1 MLSVK
6 KRNGRLEPLNVE
18 KINRSVSRA
27 CEGLE
32 GVSVSEIVLDAQL
45 QFFDKITTKEI
56 DKALILSARS
66 KVDKEPN
73 YSYAAA
79 RLLLNTIYKEV
90 FGEGVDSDL
99 FEIQYRKSFVT
110 NLKALIKNDRL
121 DPRLSK
127 LFDLKDLA
135 EYLKPE
141 RDELF
146 KCMGVQILYDRYFQ
160 HIDGRRMESP
170 QAFWMRVAMGLALA
184 EKDNHT
190 EWAKKFYDELS
201 NMRLVP
207 STPTL
212 FNSGTTSSQ
221 MSSCYLSQ
229 FADSI
234 HGIFRGIHQ
243 QAMLSKH
250 AGGLGVD
257 ASRLRATGSWI
268 KKTNGVSGGIIP
280 WIKILGDMALAVN
293 QAGLRKGAC
302 AVYLQVWHADIED
315 YQDLRKPVGDERRRT
330 LDLNT
335 VNYIPDLF
343 LERVNNDEMWS
354 LFCPN
359 ETESLVGLYGKEFR
373 AAYEEFERAGQAGE
387 LRVYKQIPAK
397 DLWKRMI
404 SSQLQFG
411 GPWQT
416 FKDTINMRNP
426 VKHLGPIHNSNLCTE
441 VTLTTQPSVY
451 DDVTGNTLED
461 GLVAVCNILNVNYS
475 KFVDKGK
482 LTLDAMANSIRLG
495 VRMLDN
501 VIDENFY
508 PVPEA
513 RKANMLSRPVILSH
527 LGWHDLL
534 LALDIPYNSQ
544 KMVELAAS
552 LQAFLYYN
560 AIEASSDL
568 AEEKGKFPAYEGSE
582 WSKGKFAQDLYLEW
596 CKETNREPKYSGLW
610 SNLVPKLPWD
620 HLREKVRV
628 GGVRNSNLT
637 CNAPTATVSYIVGA
651 SQSFE
656 PYFQVIYT
664 YSTLS
669 GEILSV
675 CEPFYADLK
684 KRGLLTPEIVQELR
698 AANGDV
704 AETSLPQ
711 DLKDK
716 YATPYNIPWE
726 IMVDANAARQVYVDQ
741 SQSFNLFSTSQSL
754 KYHHDMFMYAWNAGC
769 KTTYYLRSKAATKI
783 KTLEESVVNSSKP
796 AKLAEGFEPL
806 PRVDGGPISPPAFL
820 SAIEVLREEEA
831 TLGAKRVFSEEE
843 KVACSLANP
852 EACEACQ

>member
-1 MLSVK
+1 MLLSVK

-45 QFFDKITTKEI
+45 QFFDKITTKDI
-56 DKALILSARS
+56 DKALILSARG

-110 NLKALIKNDRL
+110 NLKSLIKYERL
-121 DPRLSK
+121 DERLGK
-127 LFDLKDLA
+127 LFDLRELA
-135 EYLKPE
+135 AYLDPE
-141 RDELF
+141 RDNLF

-184 EKDNHT
+184 EAGDYTH
-190 EWAKKFYDELS
+190 WAKVFYDQLS
-201 NMRLVP
+201 TMRLVP

-212 FNSGTTSSQ
+212 FNSGTTSAQ

-229 FADSI
+229 FGDSI
-234 HGIFRGIHQ
+234 HGIFRGVHQ

-250 AGGLGVD
+250 AGGLGID
-257 ASRLRATGSWI
+257 TSPIRATGSWI
-268 KKTNGVSGGIIP
+268 KKTNGISGGIIP
-280 WIKILGDMALAVN
+280 WIKIIGDMALAVN

-302 AVYLQVWHADIED
+302 AVYLQVWHSDIED
-315 YQDLRKPVGDERRRT
+315 FQDLRKPVGDERRRT

-343 LERVNNDEMWS
+343 LERVAKDEMWS
-354 LFCPN
+354 LFCPS
-359 ETESLVGLYGKEFR
+359 ETESLVELYGKEFN
-373 AAYEEFERAGQAGE
+373 AAYEEFETRGKAGE
-387 LRVYKQIPAK
+387 LRVFKQIPAK
-397 DLWKRMI
+397 ELWKRML
-404 SSQLQFG
+404 SSQIQFG

-416 FKDTINMRNP
+416 FKDTINARNP
-426 VKHLGPIHNSNLCTE
+426 VKHLGSIHNSNLCTE
-441 VTLTTQPSVY
+441 VTLTTKPSTY
-451 DDVTGNTLED
+451 DDVTGNTVDD
-461 GLVAVCNILNVNYS
+461 GLVAVCNILNINLPKYS
-475 KFVDKGK
+475 EDGTLK
-482 LTLDAMANSIRLG
+482 LKELAEDIQIA

-513 RKANMLSRPVILSH
+513 RKANFLSRPVILSQ
-527 LGWHDLL
+527 LGWHDMLL
-534 LALDIPYNSQ
+534 DLGIQYNSQ
-544 KMVELAAS
+544 EMVKLAAAV
-552 LQAFLYYN
+552 QGFIYYW
-560 AIEASSDL
+560 AIEASIAL
-568 AEEKGKFPAYEGSE
+568 AEERGAFPAFKGSE
-582 WSKGKFAQDLYLEW
+582 WSKGKLAQDLYAEW
-596 CKETNREPKYSGLW
+596 CAETGREPKYADYW
-610 SNLVPKLPWD
+610 SPLIPKLDWD
-620 HLREKVRV
+620 HLRKKVQER
-628 GGVRNSNLT
+628 GLRNSNLT
-637 CNAPTATVSYIVGA
+637 CNAPTATVSYIVGS

-675 CEPFYADLK
+675 CEPFYNDLK
-684 KRGLLTPEIVQELR
+684 KRGLLTPELIQSLR
-698 AANGDV
+698 ASNGDV
-704 AETSLPQ
+704 AETDLPD
-711 DLKDK
+711 DLKAK
-716 YATPYNIPWE
+716 YATPYNIPWQV
-726 IMVDANAARQVYVDQ
+726 MVDANAARQMYVDQ

-754 KYHHDMFMYAWNAGC
+754 KHHNDMFMYAWNAGC

-783 KTLEESVVNSSKP
+783 RTLEDKVESSTATTTS
-796 AKLAEGFEPL
+796 ASAADILAWTHITPKGEF
-806 PRVDGGPISPPAFL
+806 
-820 SAIEVLREEEA
+820 SAEEI
-831 TLGAKRVFSEEE
+831 L
-843 KVACSLANP
+843 ACSIANP
-852 EACEACQ
+852 GACEACQ